1 MRKEGAWLPP
11 RFLAGAPPDTEGGLA
26 GLEGWAAV
34 PARLGSVEVGFFL
47 VVISFSISVV
57 WSLLTVLKR
66 SSVGSDEMC
75 VSELEGLVLVEVAA
89 LPLVTT
95 LLQSQVEPDV

>member
-1 MRKEGAWLPP
+1 MRKEGTCLPP
-11 RFLAGAPPDTEGGLA
+11 RFLAGAPPGTEGGLA
-26 GLEGWAAV
+26 GLEGRATV
-34 PARLGSVEVGFFL
+34 PARLGSVEVGFSWWL
-47 VVISFSISVV
+47 SFSISVV